1 MMHKDKISEDSKKI
15 ALMFPGQGSQYRD
28 MGKDFLEANNYYKK
42 FFKISSEIAGK
53 DLLEVIDSRSRSNLL
68 DNTRF
73 SQISIYTLSCAIN
86 DYLFNS
92 ISIDKNRIAAVTGH
106 SLGEYSAL
114 YSAGAYGFKEG
125 AELVG
130 YRGIVMGDENRS
142 QNGMMAA
149 ILGMDK
155 MSVEDTVKNYAGRVF
170 IANYNDYTQIVI
182 SGHKDAVEDVAGE
195 LKAKGAKKIV
205 TLKVGIASHCPLM
218 EKVSDKLKRFI
229 DDGVEFGNMDMRFF
243 STTEVSYRDK
253 ADIAGTL
260 VGQLVNP
267 IRWVESIEYLLSD
280 GIRMFIEI
288 GPGKVLSGLVGRI
301 ARKNGVEVTLLN
313 TNSMDDMESL
323 SEKLKEEGMINEA

>member
-1 MMHKDKISEDSKKI
+1 MV
-15 ALMFPGQGSQYRD
+15 LMFPGQGSQCRD
-28 MGKDFLEANNYYKK
+28 MGKDFLQANNYYEK
-42 FFKISSEIAGK
+42 FFEISSEIAGM
-53 DLLEVIDSRSRSNLL
+53 DLLEIIDSKSEGNLL
-68 DNTRF
+68 DETRF
-73 SQISIYTLSCAIN
+73 SQMSIYTLSCAIN
-86 DYLFNS
+86 DYLFNG
-92 ISIDKNRIAAVTGH
+92 ISMDKNRIAAVAGH

-130 YRGIVMGDENRS
+130 YRSFIMSDENRS

-155 MSVEDTVKNYAGRVF
+155 VLVGDVVNNYADRVF

-182 SGHKDAVEDVAGE
+182 SGYRDAVENVIKE
-195 LKAKGAKKIV
+195 LKEKGAKKIV
-205 TLKVGIASHCPLM
+205 PLKVGIASHCPLM
-218 EKVSDKLKRFI
+218 KNVSDKLKIFI
-229 DDGVEFGNMDMRFF
+229 DDGIGFGNMDLRFF

-253 ADIAGTL
+253 DDIADTL

-280 GIRMFIEI
+280 GVRIFVEV

-301 ARKNGVEVTLLN
+301 ARKSGSEVAILN
-313 TNSMDDMESL
+313 TNSMDDIEGL
-323 SEKLKEEGMINEA
+323 SKKLKEEGIINEA